1 MQSWQAVA
9 LVFGQVLIGAT
20 FAASALGK
28 VRDPDG
34 FARAAAAFRL
44 IPPGRVPLVARL
56 LAAAEALVVALLVV
70 GLLVV
75 GVVPAAGVAATAGLG
90 LAVALL
96 VAYTIGL
103 ISVRV
108 RGMAV
113 TCHCFGA
120 SPMLVS
126 WWDVVRNVLLVGG
139 AGWGLAA
146 GDPAPRL
153 PAGDGV
159 LVAMT
164 ALGAALI
171 VTNLSNVVNTAV
183 HVAGAE

>member
-56 LAAAEALVVALLVV
+56 LAAAEALVVA
-70 GLLVV
+70 LLVV